1 MIVSEKNA
9 ICSQLKHIL
18 IFKITKIMGF
28 FSKLL
33 STAGV
38 SVSKPIINNEQEAF
52 LTIVVAAGSADG
64 DIEGEEW
71 DTIYDTLYQKKMF
84 HTVDIYALINECKT
98 NIKAYESLATA
109 VDECS
114 PMIKAENRDMLFA
127 VCTDLVLIDGY
138 LTANE
143 EAIIEHLK
151 NSLGVSD
158 DLAMKTVEVML
169 VRNKGNV

>member
-1 MIVSEKNA
+1 M
-9 ICSQLKHIL
+9 
-18 IFKITKIMGF
+18 F
-28 FSKLL
+28 
-33 STAGV
+33 
-38 SVSKPIINNEQEAF
+38 
-52 LTIVVAAGSADG
+52 GS
-64 DIEGEEW
+64 
-71 DTIYDTLYQKKMF
+71 
-84 HTVDIYALINECKT
+84 VDIWALIDECKT
-98 NIKAYESLATA
+98 NIKGYDSLATA
-109 VDECS
+109 VNECA

>member
-1 MIVSEKNA
+1 
-9 ICSQLKHIL
+9 
-18 IFKITKIMGF
+18 MGF

-33 STAGV
+33 SSAGV
-38 SVSKPIINNEQEAF
+38 NVNKPIINNEEEAF
-52 LTIVVAAGSADG
+52 LTIVIAAGSADG

-84 HTVDIYALINECKT
+84 HNSDIRALIDECRT
-98 NIKAYESLATA
+98 NIKGYESLATA
-109 VDECS
+109 VNECA
-114 PMIKAENRDMLFA
+114 PMIKAENKDMLFA
-127 VCTDLVLIDGY
+127 VCVDLVLIDGY

-151 NSLGVSD
+151 SALGVSD